1 MKLNVLEKT
10 FFEQVL
16 NAELDVPVPATLSF
30 GNHTFK
36 VIIVPEI
43 NSDGFFILKY
53 YNAPANDPEPESGE
67 GGEGSVS
74 MSFDEAA
81 GQHPLFRQAWLQSE
95 PVTVQLHPTESLLDR
110 IPSQSKVHPKLDAR
124 IQFAGARH
132 RGRLRLENNQV
143 AVRKSKLKR
152 AEFCIV
158 GFTDFIAPRGLL
170 TTSVSDGWQVT
181 LTKDKEQTRE
191 RKSHTGVIEKSDG
204 SDFESGE
211 LGELLQGLKHFNA
224 FTGGKWCLSTVVV
237 GYDSSGRP
245 VWGEVGRFDAGRRPS
260 VNWFNNSANSP
271 EGFYLERLF
280 PQFWC
285 RWRHKKSEIAAV
297 IECYV
302 HSNSMREAGLLK
314 DSVAKSYAGLEML
327 AGLKLCQTIERDSH
341 KEICKVLDK
350 RMPHYKIVNSKI
362 PVMATLCG
370 KLGVQRKGVYLLNA
384 VRKYVTHP
392 LDKGTLVEVKQKHL
406 KHLDGD
412 QTHYVYLQDLCQY
425 YLDYLFLS
433 YCGFRMDQTNLAYRR
448 LIEEW
453 NH

>member
-1 MKLNVLEKT
+1 MQNWT
-10 FFEQVL
+10 R
-16 NAELDVPVPATLSF
+16 PVPATLSF
-30 GNHTFK
+30 GNHTFE

-43 NSDGFFILKY
+43 TRDGYFILKY
-53 YNAPANDPEPESGE
+53 FNAPAHDPEPETGE
-67 GGEGSVS
+67 GGVGVVTYSP
-74 MSFDEAA
+74 FEAN
-81 GQHPLFRQAWLQSE
+81 GQHPLFRKAWLESE
-95 PVTVQLHPTESLLDR
+95 PVTVQLRPTTSLLDR
-110 IPSQSKVHPKLDAR
+110 MRSQSKVRPNLDAR
-124 IQFAGARH
+124 VQFADTGH
-132 RGRLRLENNQV
+132 KGRLRLKKNQV
-143 AVRKSKLKR
+143 TVQESKLKR
-152 AEFCIV
+152 AEFCIM
-158 GFTDFIAPRGLL
+158 GFPDYVNLPDSCLALDTEDVWR
-170 TTSVSDGWQVT
+170 VT
-181 LTKDKEQTRE
+181 LTKDKDHTRDHT
-191 RKSHTGVIEKSDG
+191 SHTGTVERSDG
-204 SDFESGE
+204 SEFESGE
-211 LGELLQGLKHFNA
+211 LEEILQGLKYFFA
-224 FTGGKWCLSTVVV
+224 FTAGSWCLPTAVV
-237 GYDSSGRP
+237 GYDLSNCP
-245 VWGEVGRFDAGRRPS
+245 VWGESGRFDAGRRPS
-260 VNWFNNSANSP
+260 VNWFNNSANP
-271 EGFYLERLF
+271 LDGFYLERLF

-327 AGLKLCQTIERDSH
+327 TGLKLCQTIERDSD

-453 NH
+453 NL